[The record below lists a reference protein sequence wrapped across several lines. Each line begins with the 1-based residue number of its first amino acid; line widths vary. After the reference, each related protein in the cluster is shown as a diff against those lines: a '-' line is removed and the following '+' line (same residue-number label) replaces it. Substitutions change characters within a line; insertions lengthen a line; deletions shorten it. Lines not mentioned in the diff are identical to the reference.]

1 MDKRLLPVNERVG
14 WIGIK
19 PRLNAPKL
27 VKGTVRVVID
37 SVANILSSPN
47 GMRIRQ
53 LIYGNRFRV
62 LEEKDNFSFGFNE
75 SDGYVGYIASA
86 SLGKKSQS
94 LTHWVSALATHVYAH
109 PDIKKEF
116 IKVLS
121 FGSNLEIESETTDF
135 FKTTDGGYIPKAHLK
150 EIGTFCSDP
159 AKVAEKFLGVPYLW
173 GGNSCW
179 GIDCSGIVQVAL
191 SSCSIKCPGD
201 SDQQEAAFQLIPAN
215 INFKRN
221 DLIFWDGHVAL
232 ITNSSNL
239 IHANAFNMSVKI
251 ESIQKVIERIKFKG
265 DGDFRLREFPKS

>member
-14 WIGIK
+14 WMGTK
-19 PRLNAPKL
+19 PRLNAPNL
-27 VKGTVRVVID
+27 VKGTVRVVTD

-47 GMRIRQ
+47 GMRTRQ

-62 LEEKDNFSFGFNE
+62 LEKNDNFFFGFNE
-75 SDGYVGYIASA
+75 SDGYVGYIEST
-86 SLGKKSQS
+86 SLGKKDQS
-94 LTHWVSALATHVYAH
+94 LTHWVSSLATHVYAH
-109 PDIKKEF
+109 PDIKKKY

-121 FGSNLEIESETTDF
+121 FGSNLEIESTTADF
-135 FKTTDGGYIPKAHLK
+135 FKTTDGGYIPKGHLK
-150 EIGTFCSDP
+150 EIGTFYSDP

-201 SDQQEAAFQLIPAN
+201 SDQQEAAFQSIPAN
-215 INFKRN
+215 VNFKRN

-232 ITNSSNL
+232 IISSSHL

-265 DGDFRLREFPKS
+265 DGDFRLCQFSKS